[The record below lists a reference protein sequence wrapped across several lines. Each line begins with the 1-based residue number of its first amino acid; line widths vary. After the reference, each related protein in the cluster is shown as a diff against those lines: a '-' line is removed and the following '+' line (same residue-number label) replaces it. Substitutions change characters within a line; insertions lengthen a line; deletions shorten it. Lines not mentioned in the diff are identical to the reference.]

1 MLYNRFAYNKSVR
14 GRMYMDL
21 FEKIVTPIISK
32 KYSSFYNVLAN
43 LSKSSYRYEAK
54 NNLLKK
60 TDTLTKEQ
68 RSELKKYWNKYTK
81 DFDLSFHQYYI
92 NRTGNFDVR
101 YIPDDLYAGYIDRY
115 SFPLEPSSL
124 PSIIFRL
131 AFPLGHHRVPGRDP
145 CVI

>member
-60 TDTLTKEQ
+60 TDTLTK
-68 RSELKKYWNKYTK
+68 
-81 DFDLSFHQYYI
+81 
-92 NRTGNFDVR
+92 
-101 YIPDDLYAGYIDRY
+101 
-115 SFPLEPSSL
+115 
-124 PSIIFRL
+124 
-131 AFPLGHHRVPGRDP
+131 
-145 CVI
+145 